1 MREYRAVEDFENGE
15 DNTFL
20 KVVCEVIRSQDPQNP
35 IYLKSYSG
43 STEAIVQNLD
53 KLKRLKYRKEIIAY
67 GIKNPET
74 YEEEEATIKEKGEE
88 IIAYGIKNPETS
100 EEEEAT
106 IKEKGEEVKVV
117 FHIDFY
123 KILS

>member
-1 MREYRAVEDFENGE
+1 MREYIEVDDFKNGDEDTPLRIRCG
-15 DNTFL
+15 
-20 KVVCEVIRSQDPQNP
+20 VIHSQDTKNP
-35 IYLKSYSG
+35 IYLKPRSG

-53 KLKRLKYRKEIIAY
+53 DLSRLKYRKEIIAY

-74 YEEEEATIKEKGEE
+74 TKKEKATTKKEGEV
-88 IIAYGIKNPETS
+88 I
-100 EEEEAT
+100 
-106 IKEKGEEVKVV
+106 

>member
-1 MREYRAVEDFENGE
+1 MREYRAVEDFENG
-15 DNTFL
+15 DKDTPL
-20 KVVCEVIRSQDPQNP
+20 RIRCGVIHSQDTKNP
-35 IYLKSYSG
+35 IYLKPYSG

-53 KLKRLKYRKEIIAY
+53 KLKRLKYRK
-67 GIKNPET
+67 
-74 YEEEEATIKEKGEE
+74 E

>member
-1 MREYRAVEDFENGE
+1 MDDFKNG
-15 DNTFL
+15 DKDTPL
-20 KVVCEVIRSQDPQNP
+20 RIRCGVIHSQDTKNP
-35 IYLKSYSG
+35 ICLKPYSG

-74 YEEEEATIKEKGEE
+74 TKEEKATTKEEG
-88 IIAYGIKNPETS
+88 
-100 EEEEAT
+100 
-106 IKEKGEEVKVV
+106 KVI

>member
-1 MREYRAVEDFENGE
+1 MRECRAVDGFEKGE
-15 DNTFL
+15 DNTFFSIEC
-20 KVVCEVIRSQDPQNP
+20 KVIYPQDTENL
-35 IYLKSYSG
+35 IYLKPYFG
-43 STEAIVQNLD
+43 STKARVLNSEDLIN
-53 KLKRLKYRKEIIAY
+53 RL
-67 GIKNPET
+67 GN
-74 YEEEEATIKEKGEE
+74 GEE

-106 IKEKGEEVKVV
+106 IKKEGEVI